1 MADLDDV
8 PKLDKQK
15 KHTIELVVD
24 RIVLK
29 EGVRNR
35 LADSIETALNAANG
49 IIIVLRRIEKN
60 QDGYE
65 KIISDL
71 AASGASA
78 DTSKDYIEDEVFF
91 SQKNACPD
99 CGISVPELQPRLFS
113 FNNPFGACPECTGL
127 GEKMEFD
134 LDLMIPDSCCFC
146 WLGCLFSFSN

>member
-1 MADLDDV
+1 MADLDDL

-49 IIIVLRRIEKN
+49 IIIVLRRIEKT
-60 QDGYE
+60 QEGYE

-78 DTSKDYIEDEVFF
+78 DTSKEYIEDEVFSAKRTRAPTAGF
-91 SQKNACPD
+91 PFPNYSRDFFLSTIRSARVPNA
-99 CGISVPELQPRLFS
+99 Q
-113 FNNPFGACPECTGL
+113 GL
-127 GEKMEFD
+127 AKRWN
-134 LDLMIPDSCCFC
+134 LI
-146 WLGCLFSFSN
+146 WT